1 MSCGICH
8 LFDGLCGGCD
18 GVTNGKGQST
28 LFGFLILGVGTDILR
43 ILNGDVFGND
53 CGVTIRGLQVT
64 ACLGVLVA
72 CNDVE
77 VAIDTANGAAC
88 CGSAGD
94 CGGVFL
100 LTFAEIFNQI
110 SL

>member
-1 MSCGICH
+1 
-8 LFDGLCGGCD
+8 
-18 GVTNGKGQST
+18 
-28 LFGFLILGVGTDILR
+28 
-43 ILNGDVFGND
+43 
-53 CGVTIRGLQVT
+53 
-64 ACLGVLVA
+64 LGVLVA
-72 CNDVE
+72 CNDIE